1 MLSPTSGGPSVE
13 ATRSRFRRGHAA
25 AALLLALSAG
35 LLLFSLRAQEQTADS
50 LDYAL
55 SARTGAG
62 MYHPHHLLFIP
73 IVRLFLHG
81 LARMGIGPDPILAGQ
96 IHNILWGI
104 VTTVCLFWAGER
116 LLGSPFGGIVAA
128 FFLLVA
134 RGFWLYS
141 TQLEVYVP
149 ATGCLALMTVLLLT
163 QRRDSLRVVQ
173 GLLLSFL
180 LALAVLYH
188 QSSLLFCIPL
198 GYWLIRG
205 RGKARAW
212 KNLWVLLPSGALVL
226 VAYLIA
232 FRYTDVETRIP
243 DVLSVTQ
250 RSTLGGFVRFC
261 LAYGFYPQTGWGTF
275 RNVLSVMGIARLV
288 HSQVQ
293 CLVTF
298 PWILRFIVIPGFGLL
313 LAGLVLWH
321 ARRSV
326 RGAAEAPARRF
337 LLLWLL
343 TYYGF
348 FLWWFPGE
356 REFFITP
363 LYPLILLAA
372 LAVKDMSDAGGA
384 LAGRRAWV
392 RGAVLGLLGV
402 VAAINAAQTI
412 LPRHRDRGSSY
423 AAASTLAGRLPAEC
437 LVVGDYSVGQN
448 LRYYFGRER
457 FWEAAMPLFY
467 FYRGLPLPERY
478 RPERQECLAVD
489 LSFVS
494 PDYSLG
500 GLDAYGHPAAW
511 TRFLTWLLGV
521 EEGARPGAPAS
532 CRRFEAMGDIEESA
546 YLRLHSERQAMD
558 GLRDIFRRLDDAIE
572 KSRPG
577 DRPFETFLK
586 TVNPVPPGPS
596 GVQGP

>member
-1 MLSPTSGGPSVE
+1 MAE
-13 ATRSRFRRGHAA
+13 ATRIRFRGERAA
-25 AALLLALSAG
+25 AAMFLTLSAG
-35 LLLFSLRAQEQTADS
+35 LLLFSLRALEQTADS

-55 SARTGAG
+55 SARTGTG

-73 IVRLFLHG
+73 IVRLFLLG
-81 LARMGIGPDPILAGQ
+81 LARAGIGPDPILAGQ
-96 IHNILWGI
+96 IHNIFWAI
-104 VTTVCLFWAGER
+104 VAAVCLFRVAER
-116 LLGSPFGGIVAA
+116 LLGSLFGGIVAA

-149 ATGCLALMTVLLLT
+149 ATGCLALMTVMLMT
-163 QRRDSLRVVQ
+163 RPRDSLRVGQ
-173 GLLLSFL
+173 GFLLSFL

-205 RGKARAW
+205 WERERSW
-212 KNLWVLLPSGALVL
+212 KNLWVLAPAGAVVL
-226 VAYLIA
+226 GAYLIA
-232 FRYTDVETRIP
+232 FRYSDVETRIP

-261 LAYGFYPQTGWGTF
+261 LAYGFYPNTGWGTF
-275 RNVLSVMGIARLV
+275 RNLSVMGVGRLV

-298 PWILRFIVIPGFGLL
+298 PWILRFIVIPGFGLV
-313 LAGLVLWH
+313 LAGLVFWH
-321 ARRSV
+321 ALRSA
-326 RGAAEAPARRF
+326 RGAAEAPERRF

-356 REFFITP
+356 REFCITP

-372 LAVKDMSDAGGA
+372 LAVKDLSDTVGA
-384 LAGRRAWV
+384 PARRRAWV
-392 RGAVLGLLGV
+392 SGAGLGLLGV
-402 VAAINAAQTI
+402 VAAINATQTI
-412 LPRHRDRGSSY
+412 LPCHRDRGSAY

-437 LVVGDYSVGQN
+437 LIMGDYSVGQN

-457 FWEAAMPLFY
+457 FWETAMPLFY

-478 RPERQECLAVD
+478 RPEREECLAVD

-494 PDYSLG
+494 PDHSLG
-500 GLDAYGHPAAW
+500 GLDAYRYPAAW

-521 EEGARPGAPAS
+521 EEGARPGAVTS
-532 CRRFEAMGDIEESA
+532 CRRFEGMGDIEGSA
-546 YLRLHSERQAMD
+546 YLRLHAERQPMD
-558 GLRDIFRRLDDAIE
+558 GLRDIFRQLDDAIE
-572 KSRPG
+572 KSSG

-586 TVNPVPPGPS
+586 AVNPIPPDPSSVKGP
-596 GVQGP
+596 

>member
-1 MLSPTSGGPSVE
+1 MLSPHSGGLLAE
-13 ATRSRFRRGHAA
+13 ATQSRSGKARAA

-55 SARTGAG
+55 SARTGSG

-73 IVRLFLHG
+73 IVRLFLRG
-81 LARMGIGPDPILAGQ
+81 LASVGIGSDPILAGQ
-96 IHNILWGI
+96 IHNILWAI
-104 VTTVCLFWAGER
+104 VTTVCLFFVAGR
-116 LLGSPFGGIVAA
+116 LLGSLFGAVAA
-128 FFLLVA
+128 ATFLLVA

-149 ATGCLALMTVLLLT
+149 ATGCLALMTVLLLA
-163 QRRDSLRVVQ
+163 RPGDALGVGQ

-180 LALAVLYH
+180 LALTVLYH
-188 QSSLLFCIPL
+188 QSSVIFCVPL
-198 GYWLIRG
+198 GCCLIRRREG
-205 RGKARAW
+205 ERAW
-212 KNLWVLLPSGALVL
+212 KNLWVLLPAGAVVL
-226 VAYLIA
+226 VAYFIA

-243 DVLSVTQ
+243 DVLSVAQKT
-250 RSTLGGFVRFC
+250 TLGGFVRFC

-275 RNVLSVMGIARLV
+275 RNVSIMGVARLV
-288 HSQVQ
+288 HSQIQ

-298 PWILRFIVIPGFGLL
+298 PKILRFVVIPGFGLL
-313 LAGLVLWH
+313 LAGLFLWNALRS
-321 ARRSV
+321 ARE
-326 RGAAEAPARRF
+326 ADEAPARRF
-337 LLLWLL
+337 LLLWLS
-343 TYYGF
+343 TYYAF

-363 LYPLILLAA
+363 LFPLTLLAA
-372 LAVKDMSDAGGA
+372 LAVRDLAGG
-384 LAGRRAWV
+384 RPWI
-392 RGAVLGLLGV
+392 RGASLGLV
-402 VAAINAAQTI
+402 CAVAATNAAQTI
-412 LPRHRDRGSSY
+412 LPLHRDRGSSY

-478 RPERQECLAVD
+478 RPEREECLAVD

-494 PDYSLG
+494 PAYTLG
-500 GLDAYGHPAAW
+500 DLGAYGHPAEW

-521 EEGARPGAPAS
+521 EEGARPGSAAS
-532 CRRFEAMGDIEESA
+532 CRRFESMGDIEESP
-546 YLRLHSERQAMD
+546 YLRVYAERQAMD
-558 GLRDIFRRLDDAIE
+558 GLGDVFGRLDDAVE

-577 DRPFETFLK
+577 ERPFEAFLK
-586 TVNPVPPGPS
+586 TANPVPPVPG
-596 GVQGP
+596 GVKDP